1 MGLIPRKRRIGFRE
15 KSYVS
20 GKLSLIRIHI
30 NDYSQNL
37 VYVSNGYAYQFC
49 FPTVPFI
56 RSPRPQPLPAVSVS
70 FLFHNQVFFLSC
82 HKTLKACNW
91 LYSTLLA
98 YFLLFFSCVYT
109 GCYSDPVACGAPK
122 FWVSRPG
129 GKGHNQLTPPA
140 HVFISRFLLGLL
152 CLQCL
157 YHCYLQERERRK
169 FPALLPK

>member
-1 MGLIPRKRRIGFRE
+1 MGLIARKRRIRLRE

-37 VYVSNGYAYQFC
+37 VYISNGYAYQFC

-70 FLFHNQVFFLSC
+70 FLFHNQVFFISC
-82 HKTLKACNW
+82 NKTLKACNC

-109 GCYSDPVACGAPK
+109 GCYSDPVACDAPK

-129 GKGHNQLTPPA
+129 GRAINPAPPPA
-140 HVFISRFLLGLL
+140 HVFISRFLLCLL
-152 CLQCL
+152 CLLCL
-157 YHCYLQERERRK
+157 DYC
-169 FPALLPK
+169 